1 MVSGIEVSRESFAVF
16 FVWTFAG
23 GFRGSL
29 SLDAVRP
36 RRIKSARS
44 MKNAASMA
52 QATINPKVGMV
63 SGPRWRKGITTD

>member
-1 MVSGIEVSRESFAVF
+1 MSGIEESRESFAAP
-16 FVWTFAG
+16 FVGAFACDL
-23 GFRGSL
+23 RGSL
-29 SLDAVRP
+29 SLVAVKP

-63 SGPRWRKGITTD
+63 SGPRCRKGITTD